1 MSFRQ
6 EAVRLAHQ
14 AGGSHKTRDARQGAL
29 SRLADHLQ
37 AKNIQIKSIDHLKAR
52 HVQGFVESRKAEG
65 IGVRTIHND
74 LSALRG
80 VLRLAGREKM
90 AEQISNAA
98 LGVTGGCRDGT
109 KLAISPA
116 RLEELNARVGAK
128 DAGVAAVVRLEAALG
143 LRAEEGVK
151 GCKSL
156 STWLRQLEAGQPL
169 RVIFGTKGGRPRD
182 VSPADRPR
190 ALEAVSAALALAKR
204 QGGVLVVK
212 PCERQ
217 AMDRYSYVMRS
228 CGFTGHESG
237 HAIRYA
243 FAQDQL
249 RHYLRDGYTWRE
261 ACALTSMDLG
271 HGDGR
276 GRYIA
281 QVYGQGFGL
290 E

>member
-1 MSFRQ
+1 MSFRGDV
-6 EAVRLAHQ
+6 VRLAHQ
-14 AGGSHKTRDARQGAL
+14 AGGSFKTRDARQGAL

-37 AKNIQIKSIDHLKAR
+37 DKNIQIKSVDHLKAK
-52 HVQGFVESRKAEG
+52 HVQSFVAARKEVGVG
-65 IGVRTIHND
+65 IRTLQND

-80 VLRLAGREKM
+80 VLRLINREKL
-90 AEQISNAA
+90 AEQISNSA

-109 KLAISPA
+109 KLAISPT
-116 RLEELNARVGAK
+116 RFDELSARVGAK
-128 DAGVAAVVRLEAALG
+128 DEGVAAVVRLEAALG

-169 RVIFGTKGGRPRD
+169 RVIYGTKGGRPRD

-190 ALEAVSAALALAKR
+190 ALEAVKAALALAKH
-204 QGGVLVVK
+204 QGGVLVTK
-212 PCERQ
+212 PNERQ

-228 CGFTGHESG
+228 CGFTGKESG

-243 FAQDQL
+243 FAQAQI
-249 RHYLRDGYTWRE
+249 RHYIGEGYSWRE

-281 QVYGQGFGL
+281 QVYGQGL
-290 E
+290 ELE